1 MNFARSKALRP
12 VTHCEAV
19 TLEKSSVT
27 AKCHCAKLLPI
38 KLFLSA
44 MTLVTLY
51 CTDKVYRGENSK
63 KTCMRK
69 INLNTYIRTCE
80 KRKCHLSCV
89 TSTLLAATTATSFP
103 VAIINN
109 NL

>member
-1 MNFARSKALRP
+1 MRFAHSKALWL
-12 VTHCEAV
+12 VTLSEAV

-27 AKCHCAKLLPI
+27 AKCHSAKLLPI
-38 KLFLSA
+38 KLFLSS

-51 CTDKVYRGENSK
+51 CTDKVYRGEKN
-63 KTCMRK
+63 KTMCIRE
-69 INLNTYIRTCE
+69 INLNTCIGTRV

-89 TSTLLAATTATSFP
+89 TIATAP
-103 VAIINN
+103 DAVPIAPY